1 MPTCFV
7 IVVCVAIVVGSAVYI
22 AVMNHQWWNKKP
34 EDESDDRIK

>member
-7 IVVCVAIVVGSAVYI
+7 IVCVAIVVGSAVYI

-34 EDESDDRIK
+34 EDESEDRRE